1 MQMDAKNF
9 AQSFSDGDDEG
20 LSGQTFVPKIP
31 EPSEVPM
38 RLRRRDLRSLH
49 GLEEFAKNRYEAVLI
64 AAARARQL
72 NAKKIALEERGLED
86 DAAELKR
93 LKMTSY
99 ALDELLDG
107 KIDVTRPEEGIES

>member
-1 MQMDAKNF
+1 MESKKYGQTF
-9 AQSFSDGDDEG
+9 ADSDDDS
-20 LSGQTFVPKIP
+20 LSGQTFAPRMP
-31 EPSEVPM
+31 EPADIPM
-38 RLRRRDLRSLH
+38 RLRRRNPRSFE
-49 GLEEFAKNRYEAVLI
+49 GLEKYAKNRYEAVLI

-86 DAAELKR
+86 EAAELKR

-107 KIDVTRPEEGIES
+107 KIEVTRLDEGIDS